1 MQRYQEVKFAVIGA
15 GNGGCAMAAHL
26 ALKGF
31 DVTLYNRSEK
41 RLEPIRARGGILLEG
56 VDESGFATIK
66 QVTSDIE
73 EAIRDVDVI
82 MVTVPATG
90 HRDVARA
97 VAPFLHED
105 QIVVLNPGR
114 TGGALEFRN
123 ILRQSGLKKEITI
136 AEAQTFIY
144 ACRVIKPAHV
154 KIFSVKNEVAV
165 AALPA
170 YRTPKVV
177 EILSKAYPEF
187 KPASNV
193 LETSFNNIGAIFHP
207 TPTLLNT
214 GRIETTKGDFDY
226 YIEGISPTVAGI
238 LEKLDN
244 ERLKV
249 ASALG
254 VKAQSALEWLYET
267 YGAEGK
273 NLFEALQNNK
283 AYKGIKAPD
292 SVNTRYIFEDVP
304 ESLVPISLIG
314 KMLNVDTPIL
324 DSIINLACAA
334 HNINYWETGRT
345 IERLG
350 LEGLTREQ
358 IFALVMEGEESLINV
373 EKEMEGVV
381 A

>member
-1 MQRYQEVKFAVIGA
+1 MQRYQDVKFAVIGA

-226 YIEGISPTVAGI
+226 YIEGISPTVADI

>member
-1 MQRYQEVKFAVIGA
+1 MQRYQDVKFAVIGA

-56 VDESGFATIK
+56 VHDSGFATIK
-66 QVTSDIE
+66 QVTNDVE
-73 EAIRDVDVI
+73 EAIRDADVI

-97 VAPFLHED
+97 IAPFLHED

-187 KPASNV
+187 KSASNV

-226 YIEGISPTVAGI
+226 YIEGISPTVADI